1 MSYGC
6 VSRLKLKTWKR
17 IMGLWRRNLMV
28 SVLSLNFSLEIKSPM
43 YIVLV
48 VLEHFHGNFSDFCIG
63 SPC

>member
-28 SVLSLNFSLEIKSPM
+28 SVLRFNFSLEIRSPVHR
-43 YIVLV
+43 ILV
-48 VLEHFHGNFSDFCIG
+48 VLE
-63 SPC
+63 